1 MHAFY
6 ISDGAVMMEL
16 ERAVRNAGA
25 SLVSKGCTWWIAY
38 YYQSV
43 FTGEQHA
50 QNPDLSVPV
59 FSVLGKEGDET
70 TFIVSEVEDPTPVM
84 QTGEDLLI
92 APVRYTDISEM
103 NYMFFDKV
111 KIFNLKNKRI
121 KKLNVVFM
129 HFILD
134 GTQILL
140 GDNFFLVKSDVVD
153 ENILRVLEG
162 AGAGSVRNLE
172 KFSASLRSSSFGMQF
187 YIYWLFKMRDT
198 ITIPRPVL
206 TTKEIAYADCVFV
219 KDSLLV

>member
-6 ISDGAVMMEL
+6 ISDDSVMMEL

-25 SLVSKGCTWWIAY
+25 TLVSKNSTWWIAY

-70 TFIVSEVEDPTPVM
+70 TYILSEVEDPTPVM
-84 QTGEDLLI
+84 QTGEDLLV

-140 GDNFFLVKSDVVD
+140 GDNFFLVKSDAVD
-153 ENILRVLEG
+153 ESVLRVLTS

-172 KFSASLRSSSFGMQF
+172 KFSASLRSSSFEMQF

-198 ITIPRPVL
+198 ITIPRPVP